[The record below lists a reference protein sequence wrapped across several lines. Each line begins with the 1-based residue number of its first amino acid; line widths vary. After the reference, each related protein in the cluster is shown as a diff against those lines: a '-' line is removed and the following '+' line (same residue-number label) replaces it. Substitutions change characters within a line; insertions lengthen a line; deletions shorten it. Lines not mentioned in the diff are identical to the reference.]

1 MRSLTWSWYWPSIAV
16 GRCALGCIPSRI
28 AAQRNVGDCFSFKN
42 RQLADRCRG
51 REQVLRVAT
60 FLTFGCLFIPLL
72 VSLCQVYNCAAGGL
86 WLTTSLACFSSAHVL
101 LLVAIT
107 ISVVV
112 FAVAAVVRT

>member
-1 MRSLTWSWYWPSIAV
+1 MRWAV
-16 GRCALGCIPSRI
+16 YRVESRPNETLVI
-28 AAQRNVGDCFSFKN
+28 VSFKN